1 MSFGIA
7 LNVTMTML
15 VGGFAGQ
22 AAPRNQKAF
31 NDAEFVMKAAS
42 GGMAEVALGKIVDA
56 KARNADVKKFAE
68 MMVND
73 HSKANEQL
81 KKAAKDAGVDV
92 PDKMTEEDQKL
103 VDRFKNYKG
112 SNFDQDYMKQMVSD
126 HEKDIAEFKRASK
139 EARNPKIKDFAAK
152 TLPILQA
159 HLDAAQKIQ
168 PK

>member
-1 MSFGIA
+1 M
-7 LNVTMTML
+7 
-15 VGGFAGQ
+15 
-22 AAPRNQKAF
+22 
-31 NDAEFVMKAAS
+31 
-42 GGMAEVALGKIVDA
+42 DA

-112 SNFDQDYMKQMVSD
+112 SNIDQDYMKQMVSD